1 MAAILLADVSNY
13 CVERGSPV
21 FICSLDAGGA
31 FDGLPHPVLL
41 QKAIEVIPDTSWS
54 LLYSWYDKQKIRIK
68 LNRQISKE
76 EINVEIGTRQGGLTS
91 SFLFNL
97 FYQEMVEKLSNIPG
111 GIKINNIAYNVF
123 CYADDIC
130 LVSMTVTGLQSL
142 IDYTVAYVTSNGL
155 RFNPSKTNCLVQMYV
170 LVTVI

>member
-1 MAAILLADVSNY
+1 MCVIITKVSN
-13 CVERGSPV
+13 VKT
-21 FICSLDAGGA
+21 
-31 FDGLPHPVLL
+31 FDGLSHPVLL
-41 QKAIEVIPDTSWS
+41 QKAIEVIPDTSWR

-91 SFLFNL
+91 SFLFSL

-123 CYADDIC
+123 CFADDIC

-142 IDYTVAYVTSNGL
+142 IDCAVAYVTSNGL
-155 RFNPSKTNCLVQMYV
+155 RFNPSKTNCLVQIYV